1 MKKTSKKILSF
12 FLAVVMAV
20 SACSVGFTAWAQE
33 VNPTDKLF
41 NDTDLDAKTSIDEI
55 NKVLDTYLPDI
66 LTAIDGENNT
76 LGNIGINID
85 EIKEFDSNGK
95 YDSDAF
101 YAFMGQL
108 STYLVKTLY
117 AESAQATKKG
127 LLTSN
132 FSELY
137 FGQNLKDDN
146 AAIDFYTYGAI
157 VDAVAN
163 GYLSDNKEVTDF
175 INGIANDLIALFN
188 ATAEQD
194 ASKPRVANSK
204 AIETIVNAVKG
215 ANEYKNIKNALEF
228 NKSFGSIETL
238 KKATVTIGGKSYS
251 LSKANATSDVPYI
264 LEAPSLSSV
273 KESDVKDYVSRYNQF
288 AKDLGI
294 QNFKYDEDVAS
305 VIYLNFITSTPYYAD
320 VIGAAAINK
329 FSADGGNKITIEDKE
344 LTPSN
349 YMEVLGK
356 LYTPTQFTEDCKKNG
371 YTVPNDEVQSTY
383 EFALSKIYVAVI
395 TGVGEGK
402 TYSKVAFG
410 TYSDKIKDSK
420 GLKEKSYTD
429 EFTKGLAVAS
439 GLKTAEEVDAII
451 AANPDAPK
459 TVYNAVFENF
469 EETTSIFDSIY
480 AYFNYLYWD
489 KANITAGTQYEY
501 DNFKMPYGVAIAIAN
516 DKVNGFL
523 KQYIL
528 DLKVPIIGNVIDV
541 VLKMLGVKNLKAED
555 IYNTLYNVINNTAMY
570 PAATL
575 LSVSPMLVT
584 VIDKLVIPLFFVN
597 ESTNNFLFRILKG
610 IDLGGGVTLEN
621 FYQENGD
628 MTIGIGQT
636 FFDLNYILPALL
648 NWFCGDDSYIN
659 GYYTAPYDTNVP
671 RIVNVYVVDKALANL
686 KGFDKIF
693 ASITDQSLKEILQT
707 VITEVTSN
715 VTKLYSD
722 KNGNKSTTQIK
733 KGANYLLSAVPEIV
747 NAMGTSFNDKYEVQN
762 DWQYGKYFR
771 TTNAY
776 GTPSTKGNDTFINEI
791 CNIATEVE
799 KLDSKDAI
807 YDTALKSFDEINNV
821 LINGAVNGLLDFVDG
836 AAATENKLT
845 TQIPMISGILEALGG
860 FGETS
865 AITDVV
871 NNVFQ
876 ITRSNDYSF
885 SFAQRENGFTGLSIE
900 NGYFLFSNIDAI
912 VKIIVKVVENSQN
925 AAASDAKATAKN
937 NAPYAANE
945 TKSSKYSSLLTD
957 ENVAN
962 AKSILGK
969 LDEMLADTLANSSI
983 NDYDTDSTEDILSGV
998 INLLSNYFGSANA
1011 DKYVQMAD
1019 SYLAMI
1025 DNNYRPD
1032 SEGNID
1038 YKTIYSNKNLTNF
1051 VVQTYAF
1058 IENILD
1064 VATSEIK
1071 VTQINENYNVAT
1083 EALKG
1088 IISPDA
1094 VGIRLSDKA
1103 DVQNKLMALD
1113 NWDDVLED
1121 GDNGKNSQIKD
1132 GFSLDWG
1139 IKAGDKKSF
1148 YSAFASAFRLIT
1160 SVISVLLIDAN
1171 YYENVLQPIST
1182 AVLSDMD
1189 VEVELFGEKIKPVQ
1203 AVLDSSKVN
1212 TNDDCFMAIVRPV
1225 SAGLSAFYKQPA
1237 TTLVDVLKGVAKVI
1251 DDKSEPT
1258 LSAVLVNAL
1267 TPIKNEVTGLKN
1279 IINTLSPTLAG
1290 KLSDIEGTLDSAMG
1304 VVKFIKADM
1313 LIPLLNGVLESALGK
1328 YGIKL
1333 TLPTIDWN
1341 SLATSKDE
1349 EAIILVTAYVID
1361 LLITNADTLDKVAD
1375 LLQLI
1380 NKDDIA
1386 AALKQVVE
1394 ILKQLDIETVF
1405 DILNVVLSLTSD
1417 PVEAYWTFLQ
1427 YIQEK
1432 YTNFKYPVGVTIASA
1447 KRAVSQLD
1455 GIVKNVFPLLQ
1466 GFGVVNASSLSGLLN
1481 DMLFTNAN
1489 LTKIATALYSALEG
1503 ATGTLAVAGID
1514 VTTKGFANILKDSS
1528 YGKTYSTAASQ
1539 IAKADSWNN
1548 VKSVNWGFKDG
1559 SSKAKTGFINAFAAI
1574 LRPFNDV
1581 AAILLAD
1588 GSLNIGTL
1596 IGDISFDNGNV
1607 SMKDGV
1613 LIIEIKGQNDLVVDE
1628 NDENDKGHEVEG
1640 KNSVI
1645 KIDLSAALEEIKAIS
1660 IYGGNGYESAV
1671 IPLLE
1676 AFKCSGI
1683 KDYNT
1688 YLKEYKQSKDNLIIN
1703 ILNPLFNFV
1712 DKLANAP
1719 FDVLTSVLPNIAY
1732 FIGNGGLS
1740 QFVSNL
1746 LSPVTNIIAN
1756 LEDAGIDVNEIIKQI
1771 AGKDLSTLISDALG
1785 IKVQIDLTNLSA
1797 FKVQDIIIPLVNK
1810 LLADNGIK
1818 IKLSDIDW
1826 LKFAGLGT
1834 VYNYNSL
1841 AKHYGTATAVKVTDQ
1856 GKVLITVLRY
1866 LLSNVM
1872 EKNNMKT
1879 IKNLV
1884 AGIDMDKTIKNILAS
1899 VLNTIGQS
1907 TPDQIIAAL
1916 IRLLNGTPT
1925 NSFWNYTDYKFKNYS
1940 FSYPEGMDLD
1950 YLQNLAPS
1958 LDGLVVGLINLNET
1972 IAGLIY
1978 KDDIVNTLAQAIYTN
1993 IEKVKISG
2001 SMNLTQLLKQTGIDL
2016 TPANFAKLLT
2026 DKDYGK
2032 SFSSVA
2038 SQVKNAKSWSK
2049 VNFKNLKWGVN
2060 DRESFLNALCA
2071 TLRPLYGVLDVLLND
2086 ASLGLFGILSIPGSD
2101 GYTSSIV
2108 PLMEALSLYNIKTQY
2123 QYREDIT
2130 KAYDNILLDIL
2141 NPLLDKVEDILYA
2154 PIETLM
2160 DMLPNLAYFFANG
2173 GLLQLVDNLTTP
2185 VTALLDTLK
2194 PIVNVNDIL
2203 KQLNVKIGGKY
2214 IDVYHISDILK
2225 PYVKPEKVVPMINDL
2240 LATTKIDGKPIGI
2253 KLSDIDWFQLASH
2266 GELVSEA
2273 SQAATIGIRT
2283 YVKADQAE
2291 TLIAVLRYL
2300 INTIQTGDNLDKIKE
2315 LVTGLVGDNDSVA
2328 GILSTVF
2335 DMFAQYKGDDLIAQ
2349 INELIAVVTG

>member
-66 LTAIDGENNT
+66 LTAVNGENNT
-76 LGNIGINID
+76 LGNMGINID

-101 YAFMGQL
+101 YAFAGQL
-108 STYLVKTLY
+108 SLSLFKTLFS
-117 AESAQATKKG
+117 AETAGVKELFTQ
-127 LLTSN
+127 SN
-132 FSELY
+132 ISELY
-137 FGQNLKDDN
+137 HKNLIDAN
-146 AAIDFYTYGAI
+146 APIDFYTYLAFVLEV
-157 VDAVAN
+157 VDN
-163 GYLSDNKEVTDF
+163 GYLNENEEVLTF
-175 INGIANDLIALFN
+175 VSSMAENLVALLN
-188 ATAEQD
+188 ETVEDDAAVARQSNEQKISTLVSIIKS
-194 ASKPRVANSK
+194 AQ
-204 AIETIVNAVKG
+204 
-215 ANEYKNIKNALEF
+215 EYKTIDNALKF
-228 NKSFGSIETL
+228 NKSFGSVETL
-238 KKATVTIGGKSYS
+238 NKTTVTISGKAYS
-251 LSKANATSDVPYI
+251 LSKANATSEAPYI
-264 LEAPSLSSV
+264 LDAPALSSI

-294 QNFKYDEDVAS
+294 QNFNCAEDVAGAMY
-305 VIYLNFITSTPYYAD
+305 INFITSTPYYAD

-329 FSADGGNKITIEDKE
+329 FSADGGNKLELDGKE
-344 LTPSN
+344 LLPSN
-349 YMEVLGK
+349 YMTVLGNI
-356 LYTPTQFTEDCKKNG
+356 YTPDMFKNDCKDKG
-371 YTVPNDEVQSTY
+371 YTVPEDEVQSTY
-383 EFALSKIYVAVI
+383 EFVLGKIYVSIV

-402 TYSKVAFG
+402 SYSDVAFG
-410 TYSDKIKDSK
+410 TYSNNVTDAS
-420 GLKEKSYTD
+420 GLKEKAYTD
-429 EFTKGLAVAS
+429 EFTKGLAVAF
-439 GLKTAEEVDAII
+439 GLKTADEVDALI
-451 AANPDAPK
+451 AANPDNPK
-459 TVYNAVFENF
+459 AVYSSVFETYK
-469 EETTSIFDSIY
+469 ETSSIFETIY
-480 AYFNYLYWD
+480 TYFNFTYWD
-489 KANITAGTQYEY
+489 KANIPPKEQYEY
-501 DNFKMPYGVAIAIAN
+501 DNFKMPYEVSIAVAN
-516 DKVNGFL
+516 DKINW
-523 KQYIL
+523 YL
-528 DLKVPIIGNVIDV
+528 DEYLMKNKVLINM
-541 VLKMLGVKNLKAED
+541 VLGMLGVKDLSVD
-555 IYNTLYNVINNTAMY
+555 ILYNTLYNVINNIAMY
-570 PAATL
+570 PAATIL
-575 LSVSPMLVT
+575 AVVPVLVT
-584 VIDKLVIPLFFVN
+584 VVDQVLFQVLFLN
-597 ESTNNFLFRILKG
+597 ESANDTVFGL
-610 IDLGGGVTLEN
+610 LGNIEINGKPFKEY
-621 FYQENGD
+621 YQDAGD
-628 MTIGIGQT
+628 MEIGIGQT
-636 FFDLNYILPALL
+636 FFDLNYVLPALL
-648 NWFCGDDSYIN
+648 NWFCGDDSYIS
-659 GYYTAPYDTNVP
+659 GYYEAPYETNVP
-671 RIVNVYVVDKALANL
+671 RIINIYAVDKALAGL
-686 KGFDKIF
+686 KGFDKLF
-693 ASITDQSLKEILQT
+693 AGITDPATKEILQT
-707 VITEVTSN
+707 LVTYATQN

-722 KNGNKSTTQIK
+722 KNGNKPTTELR
-733 KGANYLLSAVPEIV
+733 KGANKVLSAIPEII
-747 NAMGTSFNDKYEVQN
+747 NSLGTTFNDKYEVQN
-762 DWQYGKYFR
+762 EWKYGKYFPLSD
-771 TTNAY
+771 TY
-776 GTPSTKGNDTFINEI
+776 GTPSTKKLHTFVNELVE
-791 CNIATEVE
+791 IATKADKFENKDSIYKTATKSLEEV
-799 KLDSKDAI
+799 
-807 YDTALKSFDEINNV
+807 NNL
-821 LINGAVNGLLDFVDG
+821 LINGVLNSLLDFVDG
-836 AAATENKLT
+836 VVATENKVT
-845 TQIPMISGILEALGG
+845 AQIPVISGLLEALGG

-865 AITDVV
+865 VITDVI

-876 ITRSNDYSF
+876 ITRNNDYSF
-885 SFAQRENGFTGLSIE
+885 TFAERENGLTGLSVE
-900 NGYFLFSNIDAI
+900 NGYFLLSNIDAI
-912 VKIIVKVVENSQN
+912 VKIVMKVVENSQN
-925 AAASDAKATAKN
+925 TAASDAKATAQN
-937 NAPYAANE
+937 SAPYAANAKNA
-945 TKSSKYSSLLTD
+945 TKSNYSSLLTD

-983 NDYDTDSTEDILSGV
+983 NDYDMDSTEDILSGV
-998 INLLSNYFGSANA
+998 INLLSNYFGAENA

-1019 SYLAMI
+1019 SYLAMV
-1025 DNNYRPD
+1025 DNNYKPD

-1071 VTQINENYNVAT
+1071 VTQINEKYNVAT

-1103 DVQNKLMALD
+1103 DVQKEIMALD
-1113 NWDDVLED
+1113 NWDDVLVE

-1139 IKAGDKKSF
+1139 IKAGDKESF

-1171 YYENVLQPIST
+1171 YYESVLQPVSA

-1189 VEVELFGEKIKPVQ
+1189 VEVELFGEKIKPAQ

-1212 TNDDCFMAIVRPV
+1212 TEDDCFMAIVRPV

-1237 TTLVDVLKGVAKVI
+1237 TTLVDILKGFAKVV
-1251 DDKSEPT
+1251 DDETQPQ
-1258 LSAVLVNAL
+1258 LSTVLVNAI
-1267 TPIKNEVTGLKN
+1267 TPVKNEISGLKKIVN
-1279 IINTLSPTLAG
+1279 VLSPTLAG
-1290 KLSDIEGTLDSAMG
+1290 QFTEIEGTLDTVLGA
-1304 VVKFIKADM
+1304 VKIVKADL
-1313 LIPLLNGVLESALGK
+1313 LIPLLNGVIDGLLGQ

-1333 TLPTIDWN
+1333 TLPAINWH
-1341 SLATSKDE
+1341 SLASSKDE
-1349 EAIILVTAYVID
+1349 EVIILVTAYVID
-1361 LLITNADTLDKVAD
+1361 LLLSNADTLDKLAG
-1375 LLQLI
+1375 LLAVI
-1380 NKDDIA
+1380 NPELSA
-1386 AALKQVVE
+1386 TLKQVVE
-1394 ILKQLDIETVF
+1394 ILKKLDIETVF

-1447 KRAVSQLD
+1447 KNAVKQLD

-1466 GFGVVNASSLSGLLN
+1466 GFGVVNSASLSGLLN

-1489 LTKIATALYSALEG
+1489 LTKVATALYSAVEG
-1503 ATGTLAVAGID
+1503 AASTLAVAGID

-1539 IAKADSWNN
+1539 IAKADSWKN
-1548 VKSVNWGFKDG
+1548 VKSVDWGFKDG
-1559 SSKAKTGFINAFAAI
+1559 SSKAKTGFVNAFAAI

-1588 GSLNIGTL
+1588 GNFNIGKL

-1613 LIIEIKGQNDLVVDE
+1613 LTIIVAGQP
-1628 NDENDKGHEVEG
+1628 EG
-1640 KNSVI
+1640 GKDSVI

-1688 YLKEYKQSKDNLIIN
+1688 YLNEYKQAKDNLIIN

-1740 QFVSNL
+1740 QFVNNL

-1756 LEDAGIDVNEIIKQI
+1756 LKNAGIDVNEIIKQI

-1785 IKVQIDLTNLSA
+1785 IKVQIDLTNLNA
-1797 FKVQDIIIPLVNK
+1797 FRVQDLIIPLVNQ
-1810 LLADNGIK
+1810 LLASNGIN
-1818 IKLSDIDW
+1818 IQLSDIDW

-1834 VYNYNSL
+1834 VYNFNSV
-1841 AKHYGTATAVKVTDQ
+1841 AKHYGTATAVKVNDQ

-1879 IKNLV
+1879 IKHLV
-1884 AGIDMDKTIKNILAS
+1884 AGIEMDKTVKNILAS

-1925 NSFWNYTDYKFKNYS
+1925 NSFWNYTGYKFKNYS
-1940 FSYPEGMDLD
+1940 FSYPEGMDLEF
-1950 YLQNLAPS
+1950 LQNLAPS
-1958 LDGLVVGLINLNET
+1958 LDGLVVGFINLNET
-1972 IAGLIY
+1972 IGGLIY
-1978 KDDIVNTLAQAIYTN
+1978 KNDIINTLVQAIYTN

-2032 SFSSVA
+2032 SFGSVA
-2038 SQVKNAKSWSK
+2038 SQIKGAKSWSK
-2049 VNFKNLKWGVN
+2049 VNFKSLNWGVSN
-2060 DRESFLNALCA
+2060 RETFVNALCA
-2071 TLRPLYGVLDVLLND
+2071 ALRPIYGVLDVLLND
-2086 ASLGLFGILSIPGSD
+2086 ASLGLFGVLSIPGSD

-2108 PLMEALSLYNIKTQY
+2108 PFMEALSLYNIKTQY
-2123 QYREDIT
+2123 QYREDIL
-2130 KAYDNILLDIL
+2130 KSYDNILLDIL

-2203 KQLNVKIGGKY
+2203 KQLNVKLGGKY

-2225 PYVKPEKVVPMINDL
+2225 PYVEPTKVVPMINNL
-2240 LATTKIDGKPIGI
+2240 LATTKIEGKPIGI
-2253 KLSDIDWFQLASH
+2253 KLNNIDWFQLASH

-2315 LVTGLVGDNDSVA
+2315 LVTGLVGNNDTVS
-2328 GILSTVF
+2328 GILSQVF
-2335 DMFAQYKGDDLIAQ
+2335 DMFAQYKGDELIAQ
-2349 INELIAVVTG
+2349 INELIAMVAG

>member
-66 LTAIDGENNT
+66 LTAVNGENNT
-76 LGNIGINID
+76 LGNMGINID

-101 YAFMGQL
+101 YAFAGQL
-108 STYLVKTLY
+108 SLSLFKTLFS
-117 AESAQATKKG
+117 AETAGVKELFTH
-127 LLTSN
+127 SN
-132 FSELY
+132 ISELY
-137 FGQNLKDDN
+137 HKKLIDAN
-146 AAIDFYTYGAI
+146 APIDFYTYLAFVLEV
-157 VDAVAN
+157 VDN
-163 GYLSDNKEVTDF
+163 GYLNENEEVLTF
-175 INGIANDLIALFN
+175 VSSMAENLVALLN
-188 ATAEQD
+188 ETVEDDAAAARQSNEQKISTLVSIIKS
-194 ASKPRVANSK
+194 AQ
-204 AIETIVNAVKG
+204 
-215 ANEYKNIKNALEF
+215 EYKTIDNALKF
-228 NKSFGSIETL
+228 NKAFGSIETL
-238 KKATVTIGGKSYS
+238 NKTTVTISGKAYS
-251 LSKANATSDVPYI
+251 LSKANATSEAPYI
-264 LEAPSLSSV
+264 LEAPALSSI

-294 QNFKYDEDVAS
+294 QNFNCAEDVAGAMY
-305 VIYLNFITSTPYYAD
+305 INFITSTPYYAD

-329 FSADGGNKITIEDKE
+329 FSADGGNKLELDGKE
-344 LTPSN
+344 LLPSN
-349 YMEVLGK
+349 YMTVLGNI
-356 LYTPTQFTEDCKKNG
+356 YTPDMFTKDCKDKG
-371 YTVPNDEVQSTY
+371 YTVPENEVQSTY
-383 EFALSKIYVAVI
+383 EFVLGKIYVAVV

-402 TYSKVAFG
+402 SYSDVAFG
-410 TYSDKIKDSK
+410 TYSNNVTDAS
-420 GLKEKSYTD
+420 GLKEKAYTD
-429 EFTKGLAVAS
+429 EFTKGLAVAF
-439 GLKTAEEVDAII
+439 GLKTADEVDALI
-451 AANPDAPK
+451 AANPDNPK
-459 TVYNAVFENF
+459 AVYSSVFETYK
-469 EETTSIFDSIY
+469 ETSSIFETIY
-480 AYFNYLYWD
+480 TYFNFTYWD
-489 KANITAGTQYEY
+489 KANIPQKEQYEY
-501 DNFKMPYGVAIAIAN
+501 DNFKMPYAVSIAVAN
-516 DKVNGFL
+516 DKINW
-523 KQYIL
+523 YL
-528 DLKVPIIGNVIDV
+528 DEYLMKNKVLINM
-541 VLKMLGVKNLKAED
+541 VLGILGVKDLSVD
-555 IYNTLYNVINNTAMY
+555 ILYNTLYNVINNIAMY
-570 PAATL
+570 PAATIL
-575 LSVSPMLVT
+575 AVVPVLVT
-584 VIDKLVIPLFFVN
+584 VVDQVLFQVLFLN
-597 ESTNNFLFRILKG
+597 KTANNTVFGL
-610 IDLGGGVTLEN
+610 LGGIEINGKPLKEY
-621 FYQENGD
+621 YQDAGD
-628 MTIGIGQT
+628 MEIGIGQT
-636 FFDLNYILPALL
+636 FFDLNYVLPALL
-648 NWFCGDDSYIN
+648 NWFCGDDSYIS
-659 GYYTAPYDTNVP
+659 GYYEAPYDTNVP
-671 RIVNVYVVDKALANL
+671 RIINIYVVDKALAGL
-686 KGFDKIF
+686 KGFDKLF
-693 ASITDQSLKEILQT
+693 AGITDPATKEILQT
-707 VITEVTSN
+707 LVTYATQN

-722 KNGNKSTTQIK
+722 KNSNKPTTELR
-733 KGANYLLSAVPEIV
+733 KGANKVFSAIPEII
-747 NAMGTSFNDKYEVQN
+747 NSLGTTFNDKYEVQN
-762 DWQYGKYFR
+762 EWKYGKYFLVSD
-771 TTNAY
+771 TY
-776 GTPSTKGNDTFINEI
+776 GTPSTKKTNTFVNELVE
-791 CNIATEVE
+791 IATKADKFENKDSIYKTATKSLEEV
-799 KLDSKDAI
+799 
-807 YDTALKSFDEINNV
+807 NNL
-821 LINGAVNGLLDFVDG
+821 LINGVLNGLLDFVDG
-836 AAATENKLT
+836 VVATENKVT
-845 TQIPMISGILEALGG
+845 AQIPVISGLLEALGG

-865 AITDVV
+865 VITDVI

-876 ITRSNDYSF
+876 ITRNNDYSF
-885 SFAQRENGFTGLSIE
+885 TFAERENGLTGLSVE
-900 NGYFLFSNIDAI
+900 NGYFLLSNINAI
-912 VKIIVKVVENSQN
+912 VKIVMKVVENSQN
-925 AAASDAKATAKN
+925 TAASDAKATAQN
-937 NAPYAANE
+937 SAPYAANAKNA
-945 TKSSKYSSLLTD
+945 TKSNYSSLLTD

-983 NDYDTDSTEDILSGV
+983 NDYDMDSTEDILSGV
-998 INLLSNYFGSANA
+998 INLLSNYFGAENA

-1019 SYLAMI
+1019 SYLAMV
-1025 DNNYRPD
+1025 DNNYKPD

-1071 VTQINENYNVAT
+1071 VTQINEKYNVAT

-1103 DVQNKLMALD
+1103 DVQKEIMALD
-1113 NWDDVLED
+1113 NWDDVLVE

-1139 IKAGDKKSF
+1139 IKAGDKESF

-1171 YYENVLQPIST
+1171 YYESVLQPVSA

-1189 VEVELFGEKIKPVQ
+1189 VEVELFGEKIKPAQ

-1212 TNDDCFMAIVRPV
+1212 TEDDCFMAIVRPV

-1237 TTLVDVLKGVAKVI
+1237 TTLVDILKGFAKVV
-1251 DDKSEPT
+1251 DDETQPQ
-1258 LSAVLVNAL
+1258 LSTVLVNAI
-1267 TPIKNEVTGLKN
+1267 TPVKNEISGLKKIVN
-1279 IINTLSPTLAG
+1279 VLSPTLAG
-1290 KLSDIEGTLDSAMG
+1290 QFTEIEGTLDTVLGA
-1304 VVKFIKADM
+1304 VKIVKADL
-1313 LIPLLNGVLESALGK
+1313 LIPLLNGVINNALSQ
-1328 YGIKL
+1328 YGIEIKL
-1333 TLPTIDWN
+1333 PAINWH
-1341 SLATSKDE
+1341 SLASSKDE
-1349 EAIILVTAYVID
+1349 EVIILVTAYVID
-1361 LLITNADTLDKVAD
+1361 LLLSNADTLDKLAG
-1375 LLQLI
+1375 LLAVI
-1380 NKDDIA
+1380 NPELSA
-1386 AALKQVVE
+1386 TLKQVVE
-1394 ILKQLDIETVF
+1394 ILKKLDIETVF

-1447 KRAVSQLD
+1447 KNAVKQLD

-1466 GFGVVNASSLSGLLN
+1466 GFGVVNSASLSGLLN

-1489 LTKIATALYSALEG
+1489 LTKVATALYSAVEG
-1503 ATGTLAVAGID
+1503 AASTLAVAGID
-1514 VTTKGFANILKDSS
+1514 VTTKGFANLLKDSS

-1539 IAKADSWNN
+1539 IAKADSWKN
-1548 VKSVNWGFKDG
+1548 VKSVDWGFKDG
-1559 SSKAKTGFINAFAAI
+1559 SSKAKTGFVNAFAAI

-1588 GSLNIGTL
+1588 GNFNIGKL

-1613 LIIEIKGQNDLVVDE
+1613 LTIIVAGQP
-1628 NDENDKGHEVEG
+1628 EG
-1640 KNSVI
+1640 GKDSVI

-1688 YLKEYKQSKDNLIIN
+1688 YLNEYKQAKDNLIIN

-1740 QFVSNL
+1740 QFVNNL

-1756 LEDAGIDVNEIIKQI
+1756 LKNAGIDVNEIIKQI

-1785 IKVQIDLTNLSA
+1785 IKVQIDLTNLNA
-1797 FKVQDIIIPLVNK
+1797 FRVQDLIIPLVNQ
-1810 LLADNGIK
+1810 LLASNGIN
-1818 IKLSDIDW
+1818 IQLSDIDW

-1834 VYNYNSL
+1834 VYNFNSV
-1841 AKHYGTATAVKVTDQ
+1841 AKHYGTATAVKVNDQ

-1879 IKNLV
+1879 IKHLV
-1884 AGIDMDKTIKNILAS
+1884 AGIEMDKTVKNILAS

-1925 NSFWNYTDYKFKNYS
+1925 NSFWNYTGYKFKNYS
-1940 FSYPEGMDLD
+1940 FSYPEGMDLEF
-1950 YLQNLAPS
+1950 LQNLAPS
-1958 LDGLVVGLINLNET
+1958 LDGLVVGFINLNET
-1972 IAGLIY
+1972 IGGLIY
-1978 KDDIVNTLAQAIYTN
+1978 KNDIINTLVQAIYTN

-2032 SFSSVA
+2032 SFGSVA
-2038 SQVKNAKSWSK
+2038 SQIKGAKSWSK
-2049 VNFKNLKWGVN
+2049 VNFKSLNWGVSN
-2060 DRESFLNALCA
+2060 RETFVNALCA
-2071 TLRPLYGVLDVLLND
+2071 ALRPIYGVLDVLLND
-2086 ASLGLFGILSIPGSD
+2086 ASLGLFGVLSIPGSD

-2108 PLMEALSLYNIKTQY
+2108 PFMEALSLYNIKTQY
-2123 QYREDIT
+2123 QYREDIL
-2130 KAYDNILLDIL
+2130 KSYDNILLDIL

-2203 KQLNVKIGGKY
+2203 KQLNVKLGGKY

-2225 PYVKPEKVVPMINDL
+2225 PYVEPTKVVPMINNL
-2240 LATTKIDGKPIGI
+2240 LATTKIEGKPIGI
-2253 KLSDIDWFQLASH
+2253 KLNNIDWFQLASH

-2315 LVTGLVGDNDSVA
+2315 LVTGLVGDNDTVS
-2328 GILSTVF
+2328 GILSQVF
-2335 DMFAQYKGDDLIAQ
+2335 DMFAQYKGDELIAQ
-2349 INELIAVVTG
+2349 INELIAMVAG

>member
-66 LTAIDGENNT
+66 LTAVNGENNT

-85 EIKEFDSNGK
+85 EIKAFDSNGK

-101 YAFMGQL
+101 YAFAGQL
-108 STYLVKTLY
+108 SLYLIKMLY
-117 AESAQATKKG
+117 AGAAGNAKEPFLKS
-127 LLTSN
+127 S

-137 FGQNLKDDN
+137 LSSLLKDDN
-146 AAIDFYTYGAI
+146 ALLDFFTYKAVIDE
-157 VDAVAN
+157 VK
-163 GYLSDNKEVTDF
+163 NKKDHAAKDF
-175 INGIANDLIALFN
+175 ID
-188 ATAEQD
+188 
-194 ASKPRVANSK
+194 
-204 AIETIVNAVKG
+204 
-215 ANEYKNIKNALEF
+215 NISEEF
-228 NKSFGSIETL
+228 NKIEKAAKDIETSSQEKRNDVFNNINSMTETLLSHQEVANAIGALSFDGTYGSIESL
-238 KKATVTIGGKSYS
+238 KNVTVKLDDGKYS
-251 LSKANATSDVPYI
+251 LSKANATNGIKYI
-264 LEAPSLSSV
+264 LDAPAFSSLKEADIV
-273 KESDVKDYVSRYNQF
+273 DFISRYKQF

-294 QNFKYDEDVAS
+294 QNFKLDEDVAS
-305 VIYLNFITSTPYYAD
+305 AIYLFFVTTTPFYAD
-320 VIGAAAINK
+320 VIGASAINK
-329 FSADGGNKITIEDKE
+329 FANDGGYKFTVDNKE

-349 YMEVLGK
+349 YLTVLGNI
-356 LYTPTQFTEDCKKNG
+356 YTPDMFKKDCEEKG
-371 YTVPNDEVQSTY
+371 YTVLKNEVQSTY
-383 EFALSKIYVAVI
+383 EFVLGKIYVSII
-395 TGVGEGK
+395 TGFGAGK
-402 TYSKVAFG
+402 TYSEVAFSVFDG
-410 TYSDKIKDSK
+410 NIDQG
-420 GLKEKSYTD
+420 GLKDKAYTN
-429 EFTKGLAVAS
+429 EFTKGLAVTS
-439 GLKTAEEVDAII
+439 GLKTVEEMDSII
-451 AANPDAPK
+451 AANSDKPEKVYETVFGK
-459 TVYNAVFENF
+459 TQ
-469 EETTSIFDSIY
+469 TIFDSVY
-480 AYFNYLYWD
+480 AYFNYFYWD
-489 KANITAGTQYEY
+489 KANITAMYEY
-501 DNFKMPYGVAIAIAN
+501 DNFKMPYEVSIAVAN
-516 DKVNGFL
+516 DKING
-523 KQYIL
+523 YL
-528 DLKVPIIGNVIDV
+528 DKYLMDNKIKNTINL
-541 VLKMLGVKNLKAED
+541 VLGILGVKDLSVD
-555 IYNTLYNVINNTAMY
+555 VLYNTLYNVINNIAMY
-570 PAATL
+570 PAATIL
-575 LSVSPMLVT
+575 AVAPVLVT
-584 VIDKLVIPLFFVN
+584 VVDQILFQLLFLNKSANNLVFGL
-597 ESTNNFLFRILKG
+597 
-610 IDLGGGVTLEN
+610 LGGIEINGKPFKEY
-621 FYQENGD
+621 YQNAGD
-628 MTIGIGQT
+628 MEIGIGQT
-636 FFDLNYILPALL
+636 FFDLNYVLPALL
-648 NWFCGDDSYIN
+648 NWFCGDDSYIS
-659 GYYTAPYDTNVP
+659 GYYEAPYDTNVP
-671 RIVNVYVVDKALANL
+671 RIVNIYVADKALAGL
-686 KGFDKIF
+686 KGFDKLF
-693 ASITDQSLKEILQT
+693 AGITDPAAKEILQT
-707 VITEVTSN
+707 LVTYATQN
-715 VTKLYSD
+715 VTKLYSN
-722 KNGNKSTTQIK
+722 KNGNKPTTK
-733 KGANYLLSAVPEIV
+733 LRKGANKVFSAIPEII
-747 NAMGTSFNDKYEVQN
+747 NSLGTTFNDKYEVQN
-762 DWQYGKYFR
+762 EWKYGKYFVSD
-771 TTNAY
+771 TY
-776 GTPSTKGNDTFINEI
+776 GTPSTKKTNTFVNELI
-791 CNIATEVE
+791 KIATKADKFENKDSIYKTATKTLEEV
-799 KLDSKDAI
+799 
-807 YDTALKSFDEINNV
+807 NNL
-821 LINGAVNGLLDFVDG
+821 LINGVLNGLLDFVDG
-836 AAATENKLT
+836 VVATENKVT
-845 TQIPMISGILEALGG
+845 AQIPVISGLLEALGG

-865 AITDVV
+865 VITDVI

-876 ITRSNDYSF
+876 ITRNNDYSF
-885 SFAQRENGFTGLSIE
+885 TFAERENGLTGLSVE
-900 NGYFLFSNIDAI
+900 NGYFLLSNINAI
-912 VKIIVKVVENSQN
+912 VKIVMKVVENSKN
-925 AAASDAKATAKN
+925 TVASDAKATAQN
-937 NAPYAANE
+937 SAPYAANAKNA
-945 TKSSKYSSLLTD
+945 TKSNYSSLLTD

-962 AKSILGK
+962 AKGILGK

-998 INLLSNYFGSANA
+998 INLLSNYFGAENA

-1019 SYLAMI
+1019 SYLAMV
-1025 DNNYRPD
+1025 DNNYKPD

-1071 VTQINENYNVAT
+1071 VTQINEKYNVAT

-1103 DVQNKLMALD
+1103 DVQKEIMALD
-1113 NWDDVLED
+1113 NWDDVLVE

-1139 IKAGDKKSF
+1139 IKAGDKESF

-1212 TNDDCFMAIVRPV
+1212 TNDDCFMAIIRPV

-1237 TTLVDVLKGVAKVI
+1237 TTLVDVLKGVAKIVN
-1251 DDKSEPT
+1251 DETQPQ
-1258 LSAVLVNAL
+1258 LSTVLVNAI
-1267 TPIKNEVTGLKN
+1267 TPIKNEISGLKN
-1279 IINTLSPTLAG
+1279 VISVLSPTLAN
-1290 KLSDIEGTLDSAMG
+1290 KLSDIEGKLNSALS
-1304 VVKFIKADM
+1304 VVKLVKADM
-1313 LIPLLNGVLESALGK
+1313 IIPMLNGMLESALGK

-1333 TLPTIDWN
+1333 TLPAINWN
-1341 SLATSKDE
+1341 TLATSKDE
-1349 EAIILVTAYVID
+1349 ETIILVTAYVID
-1361 LLITNADTLDKVAD
+1361 LLITNADALGKLAD
-1375 LLQLI
+1375 LLAVSNPELS
-1380 NKDDIA
+1380 A
-1386 AALKQVVE
+1386 TLKQVVE
-1394 ILKQLDIETVF
+1394 ILKKLDIETVF

-1466 GFGVVNASSLSGLLN
+1466 GFGVVDAASLSGLLN

-1489 LTKIATALYSALEG
+1489 LTKVATALYSAVEG
-1503 ATGTLAVAGID
+1503 AASTLAVAGID
-1514 VTTKGFANILKDSS
+1514 VTTKGFANLLKDSS

-1539 IAKADSWNN
+1539 IAKADSWKN
-1548 VKSVNWGFKDG
+1548 VKSVDWGFKDG
-1559 SSKAKTGFINAFAAI
+1559 SSKAKTGFVNAFAAI

-1588 GSLNIGTL
+1588 GNFNIGKL

-1613 LIIEIKGQNDLVVDE
+1613 LTIIVAGQP
-1628 NDENDKGHEVEG
+1628 EG
-1640 KNSVI
+1640 GKDSVI

-1688 YLKEYKQSKDNLIIN
+1688 YLNEYKQAKDNLIIN

-1740 QFVSNL
+1740 QFVNNL
-1746 LSPVTNIIAN
+1746 LAPVTNIIAN
-1756 LEDAGIDVNEIIKQI
+1756 LKNAGIDVNEIIKQI

-1785 IKVQIDLTNLSA
+1785 IKVQIDLANLSA
-1797 FKVQDIIIPLVNK
+1797 FRVQDIIIPLVNQ
-1810 LLADNGIK
+1810 LLASKGIN
-1818 IKLSDIDW
+1818 IQLSDIDW

-1834 VYNYNSL
+1834 VYNFNSV
-1841 AKHYGTATAVKVTDQ
+1841 AKHYGTATAVKVNDQ
-1856 GKVLITVLRY
+1856 GKVLIAVLRY
-1866 LLSNVM
+1866 ILSNVM

-1884 AGIDMDKTIKNILAS
+1884 AGIEMDKTVKNILAS

-1925 NSFWNYTDYKFKNYS
+1925 NSFWNYTGYKFKNYS
-1940 FSYPEGMDLD
+1940 FSYPEGMDLEF
-1950 YLQNLAPS
+1950 LQNLAPS
-1958 LDGLVVGLINLNET
+1958 LDELVVGFINLNET
-1972 IAGLIY
+1972 IGGLIY
-1978 KDDIVNTLAQAIYTN
+1978 KNDIINTLVQAIYTN

-2032 SFSSVA
+2032 SFGSVA
-2038 SQVKNAKSWSK
+2038 SQIKGAKSWSK
-2049 VNFKNLKWGVN
+2049 VNFKSLNWGVSN
-2060 DRESFLNALCA
+2060 RETFVNALCA
-2071 TLRPLYGVLDVLLND
+2071 ALRPIYGVLDVLLND
-2086 ASLGLFGILSIPGSD
+2086 ASLGLFGVLSIPGSD

-2108 PLMEALSLYNIKTQY
+2108 PFMEALSLYNIKTQY
-2123 QYREDIT
+2123 QYREDIL
-2130 KAYDNILLDIL
+2130 KSYDNILLDIL

-2203 KQLNVKIGGKY
+2203 KQLNVKLGGKY

-2225 PYVKPEKVVPMINDL
+2225 PYVEPNKVVPMINNL
-2240 LATTKIDGKPIGI
+2240 LATTKIEGKPIGI
-2253 KLSDIDWFQLASH
+2253 KLNNIDWFQLASH

-2315 LVTGLVGDNDSVA
+2315 LVTGLVGDNDTVS
-2328 GILSTVF
+2328 GILAQVF
-2335 DMFAQYKGDDLIAQ
+2335 DMFAQYKGDELIAQ
-2349 INELIAVVTG
+2349 INELIAMIAG

>member
-66 LTAIDGENNT
+66 LTAVNGENNT
-76 LGNIGINID
+76 LGNMGINID
-85 EIKEFDSNGK
+85 EIKKFDSNGK

-108 STYLVKTLY
+108 SVYLIKTLY
-117 AESAQATKKG
+117 AESASTTKNELFK
-127 LLTSN
+127 SN

-137 FGQNLKDDN
+137 YGPTLNDAD
-146 AAIDFYTYGAI
+146 AAIDFYTY
-157 VDAVAN
+157 VAVIN
-163 GYLSDNKEVTDF
+163 ELYNSDNKEVAEF
-175 INGIANDLIALFN
+175 VNKISEKLSAIYNEN
-188 ATAEQD
+188 AEAD
-194 ASKPRVANSK
+194 AAKPRTANSK
-204 AIETIVNAVKG
+204 TVETIINAVKG
-215 ANEYKNIKNALEF
+215 TKEYKSIDKALKF
-228 NKSFGSIETL
+228 NRTFGSTETL
-238 KKATVTIGGKSYS
+238 KKATVTIDGKSYS
-251 LSKANATSDVPYI
+251 LSKSKVANDAPYI

-273 KESDVKDYVSRYNQF
+273 KESDIKDYVSRYNQF
-288 AKDLGI
+288 AKDLGL
-294 QNFKYDEDVAS
+294 QNFNCDEDVAS
-305 VIYLNFITSTPYYAD
+305 VMYLNFITAAPYYAD
-320 VIGAAAINK
+320 IISAAAINK
-329 FSADGGNKITIEDKE
+329 FAADGGYKFELDGKE
-344 LTPSN
+344 LLPNN
-349 YMEVLGK
+349 YMTVLGNI
-356 LYTPTQFTEDCKKNG
+356 YTPKMFTNDWKKKGFKIPED
-371 YTVPNDEVQSTY
+371 EIQSTY
-383 EFALSKIYVAVI
+383 DFVLSKIYVAIV
-395 TGVGEGK
+395 TEVAKGK
-402 TYSKVAFG
+402 SYSEVAFRAQNNVVP
-410 TYSDKIKDSK
+410 DRK

-429 EFTKGLAVAS
+429 EFTKGLAVS
-439 GLKTAEEVDAII
+439 CGLKTAEEVDAVI
-451 AANPDAPK
+451 AANPDNPK
-459 TVYNAVFENF
+459 AVYNAVLESKQ
-469 EETTSIFDSIY
+469 ETKSIFESIN
-480 AYFNYLYWD
+480 AYFNYQYWD
-489 KANITAGTQYEY
+489 KANIATGNKYEY
-501 DNFKMPYGVAIAIAN
+501 DNFKMPYDVAIAVAN

-528 DLKVPIIGNVIDV
+528 DLKVPLIGNVINFA
-541 VLKMLGVKNLKAED
+541 LGMLGVKDLKADD
-555 IYNTLYNVINNTAMY
+555 IYNTFYNVINNIAMY

-584 VIDKLVIPLFFVN
+584 VIDKIIIPLFFVN
-597 ESTNNFLFRILKG
+597 QSTNKFLFKILKG
-610 IDLGGGVTLEN
+610 IDLGGGVKLED

-671 RIVNVYVVDKALANL
+671 RIVNVYVVDKALVNL

-693 ASITDQSLKEILQT
+693 ASITDKSMKEVLSTI
-707 VITEVTSN
+707 ITEVTAN

-722 KNGNKSTTQIK
+722 KNGNHSTTQIK
-733 KGANYLLSAVPEIV
+733 KGANYLLSAVPEII
-747 NAMGTSFNDKYEVQN
+747 NAMGASFIDKYEIEN

-771 TTNAY
+771 TANAY
-776 GTPSTKGNDTFINEI
+776 GTPSTKGNNTFINEI

-799 KLDSKDAI
+799 KLDSKDSI
-807 YDTALKSFDEINNV
+807 YKTATKSLEEVNNL
-821 LINGAVNGLLDFVDG
+821 LINGVLNGLLDFVDG
-836 AAATENKLT
+836 VVATENKVT
-845 TQIPMISGILEALGG
+845 AQIPVISGLLEALGG

-865 AITDVV
+865 VITDVI

-876 ITRSNDYSF
+876 ITRNNDYSF
-885 SFAQRENGFTGLSIE
+885 TFAERENGLTGLSVE
-900 NGYFLFSNIDAI
+900 NGYFLLSNIDAI
-912 VKIIVKVVENSQN
+912 VKIVMKVVENSQN
-925 AAASDAKATAKN
+925 TAASDAKATVQN
-937 NAPYAANE
+937 SAPYAANA
-945 TKSSKYSSLLTD
+945 TGNAKSSNYSSLLTD

-969 LDEMLADTLANSSI
+969 LDEMLAETLANSSI
-983 NDYDTDSTEDILSGV
+983 NDYDMDSTEDILSGV
-998 INLLSNYFGSANA
+998 INLLSNYFGAENA

-1019 SYLAMI
+1019 SYLAMV
-1025 DNNYRPD
+1025 DNNYKPD

-1071 VTQINENYNVAT
+1071 VTQINEKYNVAT

-1103 DVQNKLMALD
+1103 DVQKKIMTLD
-1113 NWDDVLED
+1113 NWDDVLVE

-1139 IKAGDKKSF
+1139 IKAGDKESF

-1237 TTLVDVLKGVAKVI
+1237 TTLVDVLKGVAKIVN
-1251 DDKSEPT
+1251 DETQPQ
-1258 LSAVLVNAL
+1258 LSTVLVNAI
-1267 TPIKNEVTGLKN
+1267 TPIKNEISGLKN
-1279 IINTLSPTLAG
+1279 VISVLSPTLAN
-1290 KLSDIEGTLDSAMG
+1290 KLSDIEGKLNSALS
-1304 VVKFIKADM
+1304 VVKLVKADM
-1313 LIPLLNGVLESALGK
+1313 IIPMLNGMLESALGK

-1333 TLPTIDWN
+1333 TLPAINWN
-1341 SLATSKDE
+1341 TLATSKDE
-1349 EAIILVTAYVID
+1349 ETIILVTAYVID
-1361 LLITNADTLDKVAD
+1361 LLITNADALGKLAD
-1375 LLQLI
+1375 LLAVSNPELS
-1380 NKDDIA
+1380 A
-1386 AALKQVVE
+1386 TLKQVVE
-1394 ILKQLDIETVF
+1394 ILKKLDIETVF

-1466 GFGVVNASSLSGLLN
+1466 GFGVVDAASLSGLLN

-1489 LTKIATALYSALEG
+1489 LTSVAKALYTAVEG
-1503 ATGTLAVAGID
+1503 AASTLAVAGID
-1514 VTTKGFANILKDSS
+1514 VTTKGFANLLKDSS

-1539 IAKADSWNN
+1539 IAKADSWKN
-1548 VKSVNWGFKDG
+1548 VKSVDWGFKDG
-1559 SSKAKTGFINAFAAI
+1559 SSKAKTGFVNAFAAI

-1588 GSLNIGTL
+1588 GNFNIGKL

-1613 LIIEIKGQNDLVVDE
+1613 LTIIVAGQP
-1628 NDENDKGHEVEG
+1628 EG
-1640 KNSVI
+1640 GKDSVI

-1688 YLKEYKQSKDNLIIN
+1688 YLNEYKQAKDNLIIN

-1740 QFVSNL
+1740 QFVNNL
-1746 LSPVTNIIAN
+1746 LAPVTNIIAN
-1756 LEDAGIDVNEIIKQI
+1756 LKNAGIDVNEIIKQI

-1785 IKVQIDLTNLSA
+1785 IKVQIDLANLSA
-1797 FKVQDIIIPLVNK
+1797 FRVQDIIIPLVNQ
-1810 LLADNGIK
+1810 LLASKGIN
-1818 IKLSDIDW
+1818 IQLSDIDW

-1834 VYNYNSL
+1834 VYNFNSV
-1841 AKHYGTATAVKVTDQ
+1841 AKHYGTATAVKVNDQ
-1856 GKVLITVLRY
+1856 GKVLIAVLRY
-1866 LLSNVM
+1866 ILSNVM

-1884 AGIDMDKTIKNILAS
+1884 AGIEMDKTVKNILAS

-1925 NSFWNYTDYKFKNYS
+1925 NSFWNYTGYKFKNYS
-1940 FSYPEGMDLD
+1940 FSYPEGMDLEF
-1950 YLQNLAPS
+1950 LQNLAPS
-1958 LDGLVVGLINLNET
+1958 LDGLVVGFINLNET
-1972 IAGLIY
+1972 IGGLIY
-1978 KDDIVNTLAQAIYTN
+1978 KNDIINTLVQAIYTN

-2032 SFSSVA
+2032 SFGSVA
-2038 SQVKNAKSWSK
+2038 SQIKGAKSWSK
-2049 VNFKNLKWGVN
+2049 VNFKSLNWGVSN
-2060 DRESFLNALCA
+2060 RETFVNALCA
-2071 TLRPLYGVLDVLLND
+2071 ALRPIYGVLDVLLND
-2086 ASLGLFGILSIPGSD
+2086 ASLGLFGVLSIPGSD

-2108 PLMEALSLYNIKTQY
+2108 PFMEALSLYNIKTQY
-2123 QYREDIT
+2123 QYREDIL
-2130 KAYDNILLDIL
+2130 KSYDNILLDIL

-2203 KQLNVKIGGKY
+2203 KQLNVKLGGKY

-2225 PYVKPEKVVPMINDL
+2225 PYVEPNKVVPMINNL
-2240 LATTKIDGKPIGI
+2240 LATTKIEGKPIGI
-2253 KLSDIDWFQLASH
+2253 KLNNIDWFQLASH

-2315 LVTGLVGDNDSVA
+2315 LVTGLVGDNDTVS
-2328 GILSTVF
+2328 GILAQVF
-2335 DMFAQYKGDDLIAQ
+2335 DMFAQYKGDELIAQ
-2349 INELIAVVTG
+2349 INELIAMIAG

>member
-41 NDTDLDAKTSIDEI
+41 NDTDLDANTSIDEI

-66 LTAIDGENNT
+66 LTAINGQNNT
-76 LGNIGINID
+76 LGNIGIDIE
-85 EIKEFDSNGK
+85 EIKKFDSNGK

-101 YAFMGQL
+101 YAFAGQL
-108 STYLVKTLY
+108 SLYLIKMLY
-117 AESAQATKKG
+117 ADAAGKVKEP
-127 LLTSN
+127 LLLSN
-132 FSELY
+132 LSELY
-137 FGQNLKDDN
+137 FSNLKDSN
-146 AAIDFYTYGAI
+146 APIDFFTYK
-157 VDAVAN
+157 AVIDEAKKSQN
-163 GYLSDNKEVTDF
+163 QAVKDF
-175 INGIANDLIALFN
+175 IKDIEEKFNLIKYGEN
-188 ATAEQD
+188 
-194 ASKPRVANSK
+194 
-204 AIETIVNAVKG
+204 IETGSQAPRIENSAIIGEVVEIVKMTK
-215 ANEYKNIKNALEF
+215 EYADIDSAIKF
-228 NKSFGSIETL
+228 NKSFGSISTF
-238 KKATVTIGGKSYS
+238 KNATVTYDGDGKVYS
-251 LSKANATSDVPYI
+251 LSKANATEEAPYI
-264 LEAPSLSSV
+264 LDAPDFQVVS
-273 KESDVKDYVSRYNQF
+273 ESYITDYVSRYNQF

-294 QNFKYDEDVAS
+294 QNFKLDEDVAS
-305 VIYLNFITSTPYYAD
+305 VMYINFITSTPYYAD

-329 FSADGGNKITIEDKE
+329 FSADGGNKLELDGKE
-344 LTPSN
+344 LLPSN
-349 YMEVLGK
+349 YMTVLGNI
-356 LYTPTQFTEDCKKNG
+356 YTPDMFTKDCKDKG
-371 YTVPNDEVQSTY
+371 YTVPENEVQSTY
-383 EFALSKIYVAVI
+383 EFVLGKIYVAVV

-402 TYSKVAFG
+402 SYSDVAFG
-410 TYSDKIKDSK
+410 TYSDDVIDAT
-420 GLKEKSYTD
+420 GLKEKAYTD
-429 EFTKGLAVAS
+429 EFTKGLAVSS
-439 GLKTAEEVDAII
+439 GLKTTQEVDALIS
-451 AANPDAPK
+451 ANPENVHA
-459 TVYNAVFENF
+459 VYTAVFETKK
-469 EETTSIFDSIY
+469 ETNSIFDTIY
-480 AYFNYLYWD
+480 EYFNYLYWD
-489 KANITAGTQYEY
+489 KTNIVSSEQYEY
-501 DNFKMPYGVAIAIAN
+501 DNFKMSYEISIAVAN
-516 DKVNGFL
+516 DKINGYL
-523 KQYIL
+523 DQYL
-528 DLKVPIIGNVIDV
+528 IGNKTLINT
-541 VLKMLGVKNLKAED
+541 VLGILGVKDLSVD
-555 IYNTLYNVINNTAMY
+555 VLYNTLYNVINNIAMY
-570 PAATL
+570 PAATIL
-575 LSVSPMLVT
+575 AVAPVLVT
-584 VIDKLVIPLFFVN
+584 VVDQVLFQLLFLNKSANDLVFGL
-597 ESTNNFLFRILKG
+597 
-610 IDLGGGVTLEN
+610 LGGIEINGKPFKEY
-621 FYQENGD
+621 YQDAGD
-628 MTIGIGQT
+628 MEIGIGQT
-636 FFDLNYILPALL
+636 FFDLNYVLPALL
-648 NWFCGDDSYIN
+648 NWFCGDDSYIS
-659 GYYTAPYDTNVP
+659 GYYEAPYDTNVP
-671 RIVNVYVVDKALANL
+671 RIINIYVVDKALAGL
-686 KGFDKIF
+686 KGFDKLF
-693 ASITDQSLKEILQT
+693 AGITDPATKEILQT
-707 VITEVTSN
+707 LVTYATQN

-722 KNGNKSTTQIK
+722 KNGNKPTTELR
-733 KGANYLLSAVPEIV
+733 KGANKVLSAIPEII
-747 NAMGTSFNDKYEVQN
+747 NSLGTTFNDKYEVQN
-762 DWQYGKYFR
+762 EWKYGKYFLVSD
-771 TTNAY
+771 TY
-776 GTPSTKGNDTFINEI
+776 GTPSTKKTNTFVNELVE
-791 CNIATEVE
+791 IATKADKFENKDSIYKTATKSLEEV
-799 KLDSKDAI
+799 
-807 YDTALKSFDEINNV
+807 NNL
-821 LINGAVNGLLDFVDG
+821 LINGVLNGLLDFVDG
-836 AAATENKLT
+836 VVATENKVT
-845 TQIPMISGILEALGG
+845 AQIPVISGLLEALGG

-865 AITDVV
+865 VITDVI

-876 ITRSNDYSF
+876 ITRNNDYSF
-885 SFAQRENGFTGLSIE
+885 TFAERENGLTGLSVE
-900 NGYFLFSNIDAI
+900 NGYFLLSNINAI
-912 VKIIVKVVENSQN
+912 VKIVMKVVENSQN
-925 AAASDAKATAKN
+925 TAASDAKATAQN
-937 NAPYAANE
+937 SAPYAANAKNA
-945 TKSSKYSSLLTD
+945 TKSNYSSLLTD

-983 NDYDTDSTEDILSGV
+983 NDYDMDSTEDILSGV
-998 INLLSNYFGSANA
+998 INLLSNYFGAENA

-1019 SYLAMI
+1019 SYLAMV
-1025 DNNYRPD
+1025 DNNYKPD

-1071 VTQINENYNVAT
+1071 VTQINEKYNVAT

-1103 DVQNKLMALD
+1103 DVQKEIMALD
-1113 NWDDVLED
+1113 NWDDVLVE

-1139 IKAGDKKSF
+1139 IKAGDKESF

-1171 YYENVLQPIST
+1171 YYESVLQPVSA

-1189 VEVELFGEKIKPVQ
+1189 VEVELFGEKIKPAQ

-1212 TNDDCFMAIVRPV
+1212 TEDDCFMAIVRPV

-1237 TTLVDVLKGVAKVI
+1237 TTLVDILKGFAKVV
-1251 DDKSEPT
+1251 DDETQPQ
-1258 LSAVLVNAL
+1258 LSTVLVNAI
-1267 TPIKNEVTGLKN
+1267 TPVKNEISGLKKIVN
-1279 IINTLSPTLAG
+1279 VLSPTLAG
-1290 KLSDIEGTLDSAMG
+1290 QFTEIEGTLDTVLGA
-1304 VVKFIKADM
+1304 VKIVKADL
-1313 LIPLLNGVLESALGK
+1313 LIPLLNGVIDGLLGQ

-1333 TLPTIDWN
+1333 TLPAINWH
-1341 SLATSKDE
+1341 SLASSKDE
-1349 EAIILVTAYVID
+1349 EVIILVTAYVID
-1361 LLITNADTLDKVAD
+1361 LLLSNADTLDKLAG
-1375 LLQLI
+1375 LLAVI
-1380 NKDDIA
+1380 NPELSA
-1386 AALKQVVE
+1386 TLKQVVE
-1394 ILKQLDIETVF
+1394 ILKKLDIETVF

-1447 KRAVSQLD
+1447 KNAVKQLD

-1466 GFGVVNASSLSGLLN
+1466 GFGVVNSASLSGLLN

-1489 LTKIATALYSALEG
+1489 LTKVATALYSAVEG
-1503 ATGTLAVAGID
+1503 AASTLAVAGID

-1539 IAKADSWNN
+1539 IAKADSWKN
-1548 VKSVNWGFKDG
+1548 VKSVDWGFKDG
-1559 SSKAKTGFINAFAAI
+1559 SSKAKTGFVNAFAAI

-1588 GSLNIGTL
+1588 GNFNIGKL

-1613 LIIEIKGQNDLVVDE
+1613 LTIIVAGQP
-1628 NDENDKGHEVEG
+1628 EG
-1640 KNSVI
+1640 GKDSVI

-1688 YLKEYKQSKDNLIIN
+1688 YLNEYKQAKDNLIIN

-1740 QFVSNL
+1740 QFVNNL

-1756 LEDAGIDVNEIIKQI
+1756 LKNAGIDVNEIIKQI

-1785 IKVQIDLTNLSA
+1785 IKVQIDLTNLNA
-1797 FKVQDIIIPLVNK
+1797 FRVQDLIIPLVNQ
-1810 LLADNGIK
+1810 LLASNGIN
-1818 IKLSDIDW
+1818 IQLSDIDW

-1834 VYNYNSL
+1834 VYNFNSV
-1841 AKHYGTATAVKVTDQ
+1841 AKHYGTATAVKVNDQ

-1879 IKNLV
+1879 IKHLV
-1884 AGIDMDKTIKNILAS
+1884 AGIEMDKTVKNILAS

-1925 NSFWNYTDYKFKNYS
+1925 NSFWNYTGYKFKNYS
-1940 FSYPEGMDLD
+1940 FSYPEGMDLEF
-1950 YLQNLAPS
+1950 LQNLAPS
-1958 LDGLVVGLINLNET
+1958 LDGLVVGFINLNET
-1972 IAGLIY
+1972 IGGLIY
-1978 KDDIVNTLAQAIYTN
+1978 KNDIINTLVQAIYTN

-2032 SFSSVA
+2032 SFGSVA
-2038 SQVKNAKSWSK
+2038 SQIKGAKSWSK
-2049 VNFKNLKWGVN
+2049 VNFKSLNWGVSN
-2060 DRESFLNALCA
+2060 RETFVNALCA
-2071 TLRPLYGVLDVLLND
+2071 ALRPIYGVLDVLLND
-2086 ASLGLFGILSIPGSD
+2086 ASLGLFGVLSIPGSD

-2108 PLMEALSLYNIKTQY
+2108 PFMEALSLYNIKTQY
-2123 QYREDIT
+2123 QYREDIL
-2130 KAYDNILLDIL
+2130 KSYDNILLDIL

-2203 KQLNVKIGGKY
+2203 KQLNVKLGGKY

-2225 PYVKPEKVVPMINDL
+2225 PYVEPTKVVPMINNL
-2240 LATTKIDGKPIGI
+2240 LATTKIEGKPIGI
-2253 KLSDIDWFQLASH
+2253 KLNNIDWFQLASH

-2315 LVTGLVGDNDSVA
+2315 LVTGLVGDNDTVS
-2328 GILSTVF
+2328 GILSQVF
-2335 DMFAQYKGDDLIAQ
+2335 DMFAQYKGDELIAQ
-2349 INELIAVVTG
+2349 INELIAMVAG

>member
-33 VNPTDKLF
+33 VNPTGKLF
-41 NDTDLDAKTSIDEI
+41 NNDTDLNAKTSIDEI
-55 NKVLDTYLPDI
+55 NKVLDTHLIDI
-66 LTAIDGENNT
+66 LYAIDGEDHI
-76 LGNIGINID
+76 LESIGIDI
-85 EIKEFDSNGK
+85 EKIKEFDSNGK

-108 STYLVKTLY
+108 SMYLLDSLF
-117 AESAQATKKG
+117 AEEAEAKKAEVYK
-127 LLTSN
+127 SN

-137 FGQNLKDDN
+137 YAALADAEAPIDFFAYSALASNAADDNSKLKKINDKLNAILSSSSEDN
-146 AAIDFYTYGAI
+146 AAKFR
-157 VDAVAN
+157 N
-163 GYLSDNKEVTDF
+163 E
-175 INGIANDLIALFN
+175 
-188 ATAEQD
+188 
-194 ASKPRVANSK
+194 NSAK
-204 AIETIVNAVKG
+204 IKVLLDAVKG
-215 ANEYKNIKNALEF
+215 TKEYAEINNALNF
-228 NKSFGSIETL
+228 NKSYGSIETV
-238 KKATVTIGGKSYS
+238 KNATVNLDGKEYS
-251 LSKANATSDVPYI
+251 LSKENATGEVPYI
-264 LEAPSLSSV
+264 LEAPSLKTV
-273 KESDVKDYVSRYNQF
+273 TETDIKDYVSRYNQIGN
-288 AKDLGI
+288 DLEI
-294 QNFKYDEDVAS
+294 QNFELAEDAAS
-305 VIYLNFITSTPYYAD
+305 VIYINFITSQSYYAD

-329 FSADGGNKITIEDKE
+329 FAADGGYNFKVDKKV
-344 LTPSN
+344 LTPKN
-349 YMEVLGK
+349 YLSVLGTI
-356 LYTPTQFTEDCKKNG
+356 YTPEHFSKDCKANG
-371 YTVPNDEVQSTY
+371 FKLSNDEVQSVY
-383 EFALSKIYVAVI
+383 EYVLGKIYVAII
-395 TGVGEGK
+395 TQSGAGK
-402 TYSKVAFG
+402 TYSEVAFG
-410 TYSDKIKDSK
+410 AYNSKAADEKGLKNKAYIAEFSK
-420 GLKEKSYTD
+420 GL
-429 EFTKGLAVAS
+429 AIAS

-451 AANPDAPK
+451 AANPDNEYAVYSTLFETKSK
-459 TVYNAVFENF
+459 TSNIFE
-469 EETTSIFDSIY
+469 TIY
-480 AYFNYLYWD
+480 SYFNYQYWD
-489 KANITAGTQYEY
+489 KANIPSSSYEY
-501 DNFKMPYGVAIAIAN
+501 KAVELTYEEAIAQLNNKIN
-516 DKVNGFL
+516 SLL
-523 KQYIL
+523 KQYLI
-528 DLKVPIIGNVIDV
+528 DLKLLGKPIVDYA
-541 VLKMLGVKNLKAED
+541 LGLVGADNLSAKS
-555 IYNTLYNVINNTAMY
+555 IYNTLYNVVKNIAEY
-570 PAATL
+570 PAATIFA
-575 LSVSPMLVT
+575 VAPILVT
-584 VIDKLVIPLFFVN
+584 VMDDLVFPLLF
-597 ESTNNFLFRILKG
+597 TNKVANNTLVGILKIVNPQIG
-610 IDLGGGVTLEN
+610 EKKFKDYFQDKGDLTV
-621 FYQENGD
+621 
-628 MTIGIGQT
+628 GIGQT

-648 NWFCGDDSYIN
+648 HWFEGDDSYIN
-659 GYYTAPYDTNVP
+659 SYYSAPYEPSVP
-671 RIVNVYVVDKALANL
+671 RIVNVYAIDKVLAEY
-686 KGFDKIF
+686 KDIF
-693 ASITDQSLKEILQT
+693 ANVSDPSTKEIAENILADITDS
-707 VITEVTSN
+707 
-715 VTKLYSD
+715 VTKLYSN
-722 KNGNKSTTQIK
+722 KHGNRPTTK
-733 KGANYLLSAVPEIV
+733 LRKGANNVFSIIPEVI
-747 NAMGTSFNDKYEVQN
+747 NNLGTSFNDEYDIDN
-762 DWQYGKYFR
+762 NWQYGKYFAR
-771 TTNAY
+771 DNAY
-776 GTPSTKGNDTFINEI
+776 GTPSTNTNKTFIKQLVAI
-791 CNIATEVE
+791 SSGVE
-799 KLDSKDAI
+799 KLDSKNTI
-807 YDTALKSFDEINNV
+807 YKVAEQTFDEVNNL
-821 LINGAVNGLLDFVDG
+821 LINGAINGLIDLIDG
-836 AAATENKLT
+836 AVATENKLT

-876 ITRSNDYSF
+876 ITRNSDYSF
-885 SFAQRENGFTGLSIE
+885 KFEKKDNGLVGLDIK
-900 NGYFLFSNIDAI
+900 NGYFLFSNIGAI
-912 VKIIVKVVENSQN
+912 VEIVTKIVDNSSKPSVS
-925 AAASDAKATAKN
+925 SDAKATVKN

-945 TKSSKYSSLLTD
+945 IKSSKYNSLLTD

-962 AKSILGK
+962 AKSILAK

-983 NDYDTDSTEDILSGV
+983 NDYDMDSTEDILSGV
-998 INLLSNYFGSANA
+998 IKLLSNYFGSANA

-1019 SYLAMI
+1019 SYLAMV

-1103 DVQNKLMALD
+1103 DVKNKLMKLD
-1113 NWDDVLED
+1113 NWDDVLVN
-1121 GDNGKNSQIKD
+1121 GDNGKNSQIID
-1132 GFSLDWG
+1132 SFSLDWG
-1139 IKAGDKKSF
+1139 IKTGNKESF

-1160 SVISVLLIDAN
+1160 SVMSVLLIDAN
-1171 YYENVLQPIST
+1171 YYKNVLQPIST

-1203 AVLDSSKVN
+1203 AVLDNSKVN

-1279 IINTLSPTLAG
+1279 IVSQLSPTLAE
-1290 KLSDIEGTLDSAMG
+1290 KFEKIEGTLNSAIG
-1304 VVKFIKADM
+1304 DVNSIKANDI
-1313 LIPLLNGVLESALGK
+1313 IPLLNDELEKALSK

-1333 TLPTIDWN
+1333 TLPAIDWN

-1361 LLITNADTLDKVAD
+1361 LLITNADALDKIAD
-1375 LLQLI
+1375 LLPENI
-1380 NKDDIA
+1380 GTII
-1386 AALKQVVE
+1386 KQVAD

-1447 KRAVSQLD
+1447 KRAVTQLD

-1466 GFGVVNASSLSGLLN
+1466 GFGVINASSLSGLLN

-1489 LTKIATALYSALEG
+1489 LTNIATALYSALEG
-1503 ATGTLAVAGID
+1503 AAGTLSAVGID
-1514 VTTKGFANILKDSS
+1514 VTTKGFANFLKDSS

-1539 IAKADSWNN
+1539 IAKANSWNN

-1574 LRPFNDV
+1574 LRPFNDIV
-1581 AAILLAD
+1581 AILLAD
-1588 GSLNIGTL
+1588 GTL
-1596 IGDISFDNGNV
+1596 DLDKLINE
-1607 SMKDGV
+1607 DGV
-1613 LIIEIKGQNDLVVDE
+1613 IIIEIKGQNDLVVDE
-1628 NDENDKGHEVEG
+1628 NDKPQEVEG

-1645 KIDLSAALEEIKAIS
+1645 KIDLSAALEEIKAIT

-1688 YLKEYKQSKDNLIIN
+1688 YLREYKQSKDNLIIN

-1756 LEDAGIDVNEIIKQI
+1756 LEDAGVDVNEIIKQI

-1810 LLADNGIK
+1810 LLADSGIK

-1872 EKNNMKT
+1872 AKNNMKT

-1925 NSFWNYTDYKFKNYS
+1925 NSFWNYTGYKFKNYS
-1940 FSYPEGMDLD
+1940 FSYPEGMDLE

-2032 SFSSVA
+2032 SFSRVA

-2101 GYTSSIV
+2101 GYTNSIV

-2154 PIETLM
+2154 PLETLM

-2253 KLSDIDWFQLASH
+2253 KLNDIDWFQLASH
-2266 GELVSEA
+2266 GELVREA

-2335 DMFAQYKGDDLIAQ
+2335 DMFAQYKGDELIAQ